1 MHINEFYVSK
11 DVERFPPDG
20 RIDVCKKCLTMHVN
34 NWEPDTFMDILE
46 KLDIPYV
53 KQQWDALLERYG
65 SDPNKPLKGTSILG
79 RYISTMK
86 LSQYAIYRFKHT
98 AQLAEDQAEI
108 KKHTLKAAGLTDEEI
123 EAQLAFDAERK
134 VPRPDY
140 TRGLG
145 AKTDSAKFDEQ
156 IDSTF
161 VDEFEDQLTDE
172 DKLYLRMKWGTN
184 YSYSELV
191 RLEQLYKDFE
201 KSYDIQGAGMVD
213 TLIMICKASFRA
225 NQLID
230 GGDKH

>member
-11 DVERFPPDG
+11 DLERFPPDG

-86 LSQYAIYRFKHT
+86 LSQYAPYRFKHT

-108 KKHTLKAAGLTDEEI
+108 KKHTLKASGLTDEEI
-123 EAQLAFDAERK
+123 EAQLALDAERK

-140 TRGLG
+140 TRGFG
-145 AKTDSAKFDEQ
+145 AKTSSAEIDEQ

-161 VDEFEDQLTDE
+161 VDEFENQLTDE